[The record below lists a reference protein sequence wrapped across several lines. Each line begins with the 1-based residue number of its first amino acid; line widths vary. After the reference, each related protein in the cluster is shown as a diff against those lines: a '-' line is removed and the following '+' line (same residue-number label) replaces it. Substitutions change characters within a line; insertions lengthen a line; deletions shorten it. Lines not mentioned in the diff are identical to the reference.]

1 MYSCRQKI
9 NNVAG
14 LFQCE
19 VVKIIKSNLHE
30 SVTFSKR
37 FMTCS
42 TLASYLFFKND
53 LEKID
58 SLNPNTTVNTCSC
71 HIDEK

>member
-9 NNVAG
+9 NNVVG

-19 VVKIIKSNLHE
+19 EVKMIKSNWDE
-30 SVTFSKR
+30 SITSTKR

-42 TLASYLFFKND
+42 TLASYLFFRND

-58 SLNPNTTVNTCSC
+58 SLNPNNTVNTCSC
-71 HIDEK
+71 QIGEK